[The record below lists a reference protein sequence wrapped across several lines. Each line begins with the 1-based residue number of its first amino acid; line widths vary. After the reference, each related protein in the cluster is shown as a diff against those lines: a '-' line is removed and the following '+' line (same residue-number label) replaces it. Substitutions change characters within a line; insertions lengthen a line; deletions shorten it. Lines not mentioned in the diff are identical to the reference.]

1 MPRGTHK
8 TYMKAIQGSISCG
21 IKRIWHLQLKWYSIK
36 AEGKVWC
43 WSWQAARS
51 FPHTVRNYSHRRG
64 FLKGL
69 LLTKGRRGP
78 EGEAPISMAEWAVV
92 ANFPPFFLK
101 KKKFIYL
108 IVWLWLV
115 FVDVLGLSLVA
126 AKQGLLSNC
135 CLWVSH
141 CSGFYCFRREALAPR
156 ALVAVVHGLRYK

>member
-1 MPRGTHK
+1 
-8 TYMKAIQGSISCG
+8 MKLPFLWQNGQWLQIS
-21 IKRIWHLQLKWYSIK
+21 HL
-36 AEGKVWC
+36 
-43 WSWQAARS
+43 
-51 FPHTVRNYSHRRG
+51 
-64 FLKGL
+64 
-69 LLTKGRRGP
+69 
-78 EGEAPISMAEWAVV
+78 
-92 ANFPPFFLK
+92 FFLK
-101 KKKFIYL
+101 KIFIYL